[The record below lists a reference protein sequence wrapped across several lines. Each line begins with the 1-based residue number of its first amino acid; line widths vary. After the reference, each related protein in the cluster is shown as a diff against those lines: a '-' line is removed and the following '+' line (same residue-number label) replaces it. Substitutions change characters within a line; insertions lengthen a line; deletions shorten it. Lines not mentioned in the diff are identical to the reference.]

1 MITKE
6 QYVEIIDLVQRYVVM
21 RKKVFPQNP
30 MTNEFAAGI
39 EKVIVL
45 IQTLVKKRL
54 VMTVQELIDKLNEIE
69 DKSQQALHF
78 DDSDIEELEEDSGYV
93 ILY

>member
-1 MITKE
+1 
-6 QYVEIIDLVQRYVVM
+6 
-21 RKKVFPQNP
+21 
-30 MTNEFAAGI
+30 
-39 EKVIVL
+39 
-45 IQTLVKKRL
+45 
-54 VMTVQELIDKLNEIE
+54 MTVQELIDKLNEIE

>member
-21 RKKVFPQNP
+21 RKKVSPQKSNGQRVRCG
-30 MTNEFAAGI
+30 NRESNRFNSNI
-39 EKVIVL
+39 S
-45 IQTLVKKRL
+45 QKRL

-69 DKSQQALHF
+69 DKSQQVLHF